1 MTELNVDAN
10 LGLDKRKKYINKFK
24 LYFGGD
30 FEVDKNLIIH
40 QPSIQEIIDVGED
53 NLFKILNVFIGN
65 TTMYR
70 LSLWKAGTDWNNIS
84 DFELFATLV
93 TSIEDTDAKRLLF
106 GEFDFSK
113 LKYGIIRKSNVDD
126 SEDIEEMVLY
136 DLNQRIIIDEEL
148 YLYMREGLR
157 YIFNIYPK
165 TEFAKGK
172 TTKEWIIQEEI
183 EKTEQQKKAEPKQ
196 FFLPLISFCLN
207 HPGFKY
213 KSFELKEIRIV
224 EFMDSVKQLQHNENV
239 IALLH
244 GVNSGFVDGSK
255 IDPARFNFIRD
266 NL

>member
-1 MTELNVDAN
+1 MTDLNFN
-10 LGLDKRKKYINKFK
+10 TNIGLSERKKYINKFK

-30 FEVDKNLIIH
+30 FEVNEKLIIH
-40 QPSIQEIIDVGED
+40 QPSIQEIIDIGED
-53 NLFKILNVFIGN
+53 NLFSVLNIFIGN

-70 LSLWKAGTDWNNIS
+70 LPLWKKGVDWNKIS
-84 DFELFATLV
+84 DFELFSMLI
-93 TSIEDTDAKRLLF
+93 TSLEDNDAKRLLF

-113 LKYGIIRKSNVDD
+113 LKYATLKKNNVNDECD
-126 SEDIEEMVLY
+126 TEEMVLY
-136 DLNQRIIIDEEL
+136 DINENIIITEEL

-157 YIFNIYPK
+157 YIFNIHPK

-183 EKTEQQKKAEPKQ
+183 EKNEKQKKSEPKE
-196 FFLPLISFCLN
+196 FFLPLISFCMN

-213 KSFELKEIRIV
+213 KSYELKKIGIV

-244 GVNSGFVDGSK
+244 GVNSGFVDGEK
-255 IDPARFNFIRD
+255 IDPNKFNFIRD

>member
-1 MTELNVDAN
+1 MTDLNLN
-10 LGLDKRKKYINKFK
+10 ESFKLSKKKKYLNKFK

-30 FEVDKNLIIH
+30 FEVDERLIVH
-40 QPSIQEIIDVGED
+40 QPSIQEIMDIGEIE
-53 NLFKILNVFIGN
+53 LFPVLNVFIGN

-70 LSLWKAGTDWNNIS
+70 LPLWNKGIDWNKIS
-84 DFELFATLV
+84 DFELFIMLITSLENNNV
-93 TSIEDTDAKRLLF
+93 TQLLF
-106 GEFDFSK
+106 GDIDFSK
-113 LKYGIIRKSNVDD
+113 LKCGKLKRNNSDN
-126 SEDIEEMVLY
+126 SEILEETILY
-136 DLNQRIIIDEEL
+136 DFEQEIIIDEEL

-172 TTKEWIIQEEI
+172 TTKEWIIEE
-183 EKTEQQKKAEPKQ
+183 EKEKIEQQKNAEPKE

-213 KSFELKEIRIV
+213 KSFELKEIGIV

-239 IALLH
+239 IAQLH

-255 IDPARFNFIRD
+255 IDPSRFNFIRD